1 MASED
6 VLERAEV
13 WLAAFDLI
21 EPKTLEDESLE
32 IGHELIRALAAEVR
46 ELRRDKARLD
56 WLSSIAVLGKHR
68 PDGRS
73 LMGIYVE
80 TRNDDFRASVD
91 AAMGD
96 CNDSR
101 S

>member
-6 VLERAEV
+6 VLERAEHWSEAMRGYNPATV
-13 WLAAFDLI
+13 STLI
-21 EPKTLEDESLE
+21 AV
-32 IGHELIRALAAEVR
+32 ELVDCLAAEVR

-56 WLSSIAVLGKHR
+56 WLSRIAVLGKHR

-80 TRNDDFRASVD
+80 TRNDDFRASID
-91 AAMGD
+91 AAMGGEG
-96 CNDSR
+96 
-101 S
+101 